1 MYRSPADPGNVVML
15 VTKSPLL
22 VNDGYGATAYTFS
35 SVSWTSQGYV
45 PEVPEDEGAPASE
58 PNPIDVWFD

>member
-1 MYRSPADPGNVVML
+1 ML